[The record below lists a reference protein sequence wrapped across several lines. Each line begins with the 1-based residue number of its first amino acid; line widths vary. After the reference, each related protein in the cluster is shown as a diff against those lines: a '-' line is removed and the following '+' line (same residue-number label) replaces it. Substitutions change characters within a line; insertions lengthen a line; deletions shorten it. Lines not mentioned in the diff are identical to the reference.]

1 MTNGPT
7 FLSDLSTL
15 LTTLKDVDLHF
26 NDVSC
31 LDGLD
36 IAGLGR
42 QMDSANAVLDQLES
56 RTDALM
62 QKIDALLEEGQED
75 SQENGMTVEDSE
87 SSQEGTR
94 ESGKENSA

>member
-1 MTNGPT
+1 MTNDPT
-7 FLSDLSTL
+7 LLSDLSTL
-15 LTTLKDVDLHF
+15 LTTLKDIDLHS

-62 QKIDALLEEGQED
+62 QKIDALLEEGQEN
-75 SQENGMTVEDSE
+75 QEDGKTMDSE
-87 SSQEGTR
+87 VSKEETI
-94 ESGKENSA
+94 EPGKPST